1 MTILAMTN
9 TKGGLEVLM
18 LGDRWVEV
26 HVAPH
31 ELVVNPGDM
40 MARWAIDRWQS
51 TLHRV
56 VNLPNLTY
64 AMRRR
69 QSIGCFMHPNFDA
82 RIECFPTG
90 PDGTA
95 APATRTARSIVDWTG
110 RICSGSGPF
119 ISRASRDWAARSSGE
134 GTA

>member
-56 VNLPNLTY
+56 VNLPNL
-64 AMRRR
+64 
-69 QSIGCFMHPNFDA
+69 
-82 RIECFPTG
+82 
-90 PDGTA
+90 
-95 APATRTARSIVDWTG
+95 
-110 RICSGSGPF
+110 
-119 ISRASRDWAARSSGE
+119 
-134 GTA
+134 